1 MRSIRALLV
10 VACLLV
16 PLPFLLAT
24 SGHAQGIPQN
34 IPRKE
39 LLILENPEGT
49 VKNAGWFNI
58 WAINAGL
65 AVERTAAGGARHA
78 LVHRSRKR
86 SRRRLG

>member
-49 VKNAGWFNI
+49 DQERGLVQHLGDQCRL
-58 WAINAGL
+58 AI
-65 AVERTAAGGARHA
+65 ERTAAGRARYT
-78 LVHRSRKR
+78 LVHRS
-86 SRRRLG
+86 